1 MDIEEIEPQ
10 GRASELVGRLA
21 QVWERSVRATH
32 GFLSEDDIAGLR
44 PEVAAGLAAV
54 GRLAVAW
61 QDGVAVG
68 FAGAQDSH
76 LEMLFVDDAARGDGV
91 GGALLAHA
99 VMRWGVRTLD
109 VNEQNPLAAGFYERA
124 GFVVV
129 GRSPVDGAGR
139 PFPLLHMR
147 LRLAGEAGVPGTAG
161 GSTRSPASPPAQGA
175 GLPGSPVPS
184 RKAAARAA
192 SASAGGAWF
201 DSADPALMR
210 DHIRACEVMARFNAQ
225 QGMLDAD
232 RMKMLHGFLGAVGEG
247 SSLSTGAQVDYGYN
261 LFLGRNCFF
270 NFNCTFLDGA
280 PITFGDDVGVGP
292 GCSFVTP
299 LHPLLARER
308 ARCEDAGGTGHVWE
322 RSLPITVESGVW
334 IAANV
339 TVNAGVT
346 IGEGAVI
353 GSGSVVTRDIPP
365 RTLAYGNPCRPVRA
379 ITEADSVADALA
391 EAGLV

>member
-1 MDIEEIEPQ
+1 
-10 GRASELVGRLA
+10 
-21 QVWERSVRATH
+21 
-32 GFLSEDDIAGLR
+32 
-44 PEVAAGLAAV
+44 
-54 GRLAVAW
+54 
-61 QDGVAVG
+61 
-68 FAGAQDSH
+68 
-76 LEMLFVDDAARGDGV
+76 
-91 GGALLAHA
+91 
-99 VMRWGVRTLD
+99 MRWGVRTLD

-339 TVNAGVT
+339 TVNAACVP

-353 GSGSVVTRDIPP
+353 GPGSVVTRDIPP
-365 RTLAYGNPCRPVRA
+365 RTLAYGNPCPPRARDHRSRQRRRCPRRSRPGLKRCRQGGAVAGTNAEPPLSARFSPDYCVLGQACASLGETVGPSSSCSWPAFPLFASFGLGREAVRGRMCVQH
-379 ITEADSVADALA
+379 S
-391 EAGLV
+391 GK

>member
-1 MDIEEIEPQ
+1 
-10 GRASELVGRLA
+10 
-21 QVWERSVRATH
+21 
-32 GFLSEDDIAGLR
+32 
-44 PEVAAGLAAV
+44 
-54 GRLAVAW
+54 
-61 QDGVAVG
+61 
-68 FAGAQDSH
+68 
-76 LEMLFVDDAARGDGV
+76 
-91 GGALLAHA
+91 
-99 VMRWGVRTLD
+99 
-109 VNEQNPLAAGFYERA
+109 
-124 GFVVV
+124 
-129 GRSPVDGAGR
+129 
-139 PFPLLHMR
+139 
-147 LRLAGEAGVPGTAG
+147 PGTAG